1 MFLVDCEHPSVRM
14 KGLNSNLFWQIDT
27 YCPKFIVFE
36 RDYSCLFRRIL
47 ARRSGCRV
55 NVGIGNEFFTV
66 LCVLCNVMGIKL
78 RTPKNPPPHSTTPLP
93 IYQPPAPFQPMHRN
107 LGIKTRS
114 WHTSLHHQHQ
124 TIRFG
129 YNSFWS
135 STTYANSTR
144 RFRKSIPNLQII
156 AIDISQNVTQFI
168 PPPFFI
174 LFVFSS
180 YLHLLES
187 YSIPINSKLR

>member
-78 RTPKNPPPHSTTPLP
+78 RTPKNPPPPTQLHPYPYTNPRPLSNPCIGTSVSRRDHDIRHYIINIKLSGLDTTHFGAA
-93 IYQPPAPFQPMHRN
+93 QPTRTA
-107 LGIKTRS
+107 LGDSENRFLICRS
-114 WHTSLHHQHQ
+114 
-124 TIRFG
+124 
-129 YNSFWS
+129 
-135 STTYANSTR
+135 
-144 RFRKSIPNLQII
+144 
-156 AIDISQNVTQFI
+156 
-168 PPPFFI
+168 
-174 LFVFSS
+174 
-180 YLHLLES
+180 
-187 YSIPINSKLR
+187 

>member
-78 RTPKNPPPHSTTPLP
+78 RTPKNPPPPLNYTLTHIPTPGP
-93 IYQPPAPFQPMHRN
+93 FPTHASEPRYQDEIMTYV
-107 LGIKTRS
+107 IT
-114 WHTSLHHQHQ
+114 
-124 TIRFG
+124 
-129 YNSFWS
+129 S
-135 STTYANSTR
+135 STSNYQVWIQLILEQHNLREQHSE
-144 RFRKSIPNLQII
+144 IPK
-156 AIDISQNVTQFI
+156 IDS
-168 PPPFFI
+168 
-174 LFVFSS
+174 
-180 YLHLLES
+180 
-187 YSIPINSKLR
+187 

>member
-1 MFLVDCEHPSVRM
+1 M

-36 RDYSCLFRRIL
+36 RDYSCLYRRIL
-47 ARRSGCRV
+47 ARRSGYRV

-78 RTPKNPPPHSTTPLP
+78 RTLKNPPPPLNYTLTHIPTPGP
-93 IYQPPAPFQPMHRN
+93 FPTHASEPRYQDEIMIYV
-107 LGIKTRS
+107 
-114 WHTSLHHQHQ
+114 HHQHQ

-135 STTYANSTR
+135 STTYTNSTR

-156 AIDISQNVTQFI
+156 AVDISQNVTQFI